1 MTAPPSP
8 DDRPEW
14 HARYHKGPLVDC
26 GVCTIPPAVPATEPA
41 RFVCPVMGCEISR
54 EHGHLAH
61 DSRGCYTIPSPPPS
75 GAEKFNALC
84 DQIAALRAE
93 VERLKKWQR
102 DMVAKAAEKSLDG
115 YRALGARAAAA
126 ENQRDTEKARADA
139 AELRTVEAHS
149 LAKGLRA
156 ATLNAEAERDALAK
170 VIEGAWRMIE
180 CGWSDNIESRA
191 EWERRYPG
199 FEKGEAALGMAIHA
213 AGFKRDTKAEAERD
227 TLREAIRV
235 GVARAEADPTLAL
248 ALLRMLATAS
258 KRQGIGGP

>member
-1 MTAPPSP
+1 MGVLLAEGSQMTAPPSP

-102 DMVAKAAEKSLDG
+102 D
-115 YRALGARAAAA
+115 
-126 ENQRDTEKARADA
+126 TEKARADA

-213 AGFKRDTKAEAERD
+213 AGFKRDTKAEAEGD
-227 TLREAIRV
+227 TLGEAIRV